1 MRRLGTHARLV
12 RPIAAVLIAT
22 LLQGCMRWNK
32 VPVQSG
38 VLTTTERVRVTLLG
52 GTERMLRRPVVRGD
66 SLVSPERTIPLTQI
80 RLVQVRRVDK
90 LATGVLAFF
99 IVGPLVAYALTNGS
113 GGTH

>member
-1 MRRLGTHARLV
+1 MRRLRTHARLV

-22 LLQGCMRWNK
+22 LLQGCMRWST
-32 VPVQSG
+32 VRVQSG
-38 VLTTTERVRVTLLG
+38 VPTTERIRVTLLG
-52 GTERMLRRPVVRGD
+52 GTERMLRHAVVRGD
-66 SLVSPERTIPLTQI
+66 SLVSPERTIPLKHI

-99 IVGPLVAYALTNGS
+99 IVGPLLAYALTNGS